1 MSRRARALAFLGAA
15 FACAILAATLA
26 GRYRSSVAAQ
36 YGALRTVLVASAE
49 LPAGQPIGPAEAHRA
64 LEVRRVPAAFAP
76 PGTLS
81 YPRDA
86 LGQAPG
92 AAIPAGSYVIG
103 AQLAVP
109 ATEAPSA
116 PEVGRGRQPV
126 QLGVTGAEALL
137 VGGASPEGSRVD
149 VVVSQ
154 QGGLGQRGRT
164 YVAASGAR
172 LLALAQP
179 GEPGE
184 GWSATLAL
192 TRDEALDLIGAEAA
206 ARQIRLLPLP

>member
-15 FACAILAATLA
+15 LACAILAATLA

-36 YGALRTVLVASAE
+36 YGALRPVLVASAE
-49 LPAGQPIGPAEAHRA
+49 LPAGQPIGPAEARGA

-76 PGTLS
+76 PGALS
-81 YPRDA
+81 HPRDA
-86 LGQAPG
+86 LGQAP
-92 AAIPAGSYVIG
+92 AAPIPEGSYVIG

-116 PEVGRGRQPV
+116 PGVGRGRQPV
-126 QLGVTGAEALL
+126 QLAVTGAEALL
-137 VGGASPEGSRVD
+137 VGGAAPEGSRVD
-149 VVVSQ
+149 VVVSR

-172 LLALAQP
+172 LLTLTQP
-179 GEPGE
+179 SGPGE

-192 TRDEALDLIGAEAA
+192 TRDEALDLIGAETA

>member
-1 MSRRARALAFLGAA
+1 VSRRARALAFLAA
-15 FACAILAATLA
+15 ALACAVLAAALA

-36 YGALRTVLVASAE
+36 YGALRPVLVASAE
-49 LPAGQPIGPAEAHRA
+49 LPAGKPIGPAELRSA

-76 PGTLS
+76 PGALS
-81 YPRDA
+81 HPRDA

-92 AAIPAGSYVIG
+92 AAIPVGSYVIG

-109 ATEAPSA
+109 ATEPPVAPG
-116 PEVGRGRQPV
+116 VGRGRQPV
-126 QLGVTGAEALL
+126 QLAVTGAEALL
-137 VGGASPEGSRVD
+137 VGGASPEGRRVD
-149 VVVSQ
+149 VVVSR

-172 LLALAQP
+172 LLALARP
-179 GEPGE
+179 AEPGG

-192 TRDEALDLIGAEAA
+192 SRDEALDLIGAESA

>member
-64 LEVRRVPAAFAP
+64 LEVRRVPATFAP

-81 YPRDA
+81 HPRDA

-92 AAIPAGSYVIG
+92 ATIPAGSYVIG

>member
-15 FACAILAATLA
+15 LACAILAATLA

-36 YGALRTVLVASAE
+36 YGALRPVLVAAAE
-49 LPAGQPIGPAEAHRA
+49 LPAGQPIGPGEARGA

-76 PGTLS
+76 PGALS
-81 YPRDA
+81 HPRDA
-86 LGQAPG
+86 LGQAP
-92 AAIPAGSYVIG
+92 AAPIPAGSYVIG

-109 ATEAPSA
+109 AAEAPSA
-116 PEVGRGRQPV
+116 PGVGRGHQPV
-126 QLGVTGAEALL
+126 QLAVTGAEALL

-154 QGGLGQRGRT
+154 QGGLGERGRT

-172 LLALAQP
+172 LLALTQP
-179 GEPGE
+179 SGPGE

-192 TRDEALDLIGAEAA
+192 TRDEALDLIGAESA
-206 ARQIRLLPLP
+206 ARQIRLLPRP

>member
-1 MSRRARALAFLGAA
+1 VSRRARALAFLGAA
-15 FACAILAATLA
+15 LACAILAATLA

-36 YGALRTVLVASAE
+36 YGALRPVLVATAE
-49 LPAGQPIGPAEAHRA
+49 LPAGQPIGPAETRGA

-76 PGTLS
+76 PGALS
-81 YPRDA
+81 HPRDA
-86 LGQAPG
+86 LGQAP
-92 AAIPAGSYVIG
+92 AAPIPEGSYVIG

-116 PEVGRGRQPV
+116 PGVGRGRQPV
-126 QLGVTGAEALL
+126 QVAVTGAEALL

-172 LLALAQP
+172 VLALAQP
-179 GEPGE
+179 GGPGE

-192 TRDEALDLIGAEAA
+192 TRDEALDLIGAETA

>member
-1 MSRRARALAFLGAA
+1 VSRRARALVFLGAA
-15 FACAILAATLA
+15 LACAILAATLA

-36 YGALRTVLVASAE
+36 YGALRPVLVAAAE
-49 LPAGQPIGPAEAHRA
+49 LPAGQPIGPAEARGA

-76 PGTLS
+76 PGALS
-81 YPRDA
+81 HPRDA
-86 LGQAPG
+86 LGQAP
-92 AAIPAGSYVIG
+92 AAPIPEGSYVIG

-116 PEVGRGRQPV
+116 PGVGRGRQPV
-126 QLGVTGAEALL
+126 QLAVTGAEALL

-154 QGGLGQRGRT
+154 QGGLGQSGRT

-179 GEPGE
+179 SGPGE
-184 GWSATLAL
+184 GWSATLGL
-192 TRDEALDLIGAEAA
+192 TRDEALDLIGAETA

>member
-1 MSRRARALAFLGAA
+1 VSRRARALAFLAA
-15 FACAILAATLA
+15 ALACALLAAALA

-36 YGALRTVLVASAE
+36 YGALRPVLVASAE
-49 LPAGQPIGPAEAHRA
+49 LPAGKPIGPAELRTA

-76 PGTLS
+76 PGALS
-81 YPRDA
+81 HPSDA

-109 ATEAPSA
+109 ATEPPVAPG
-116 PEVGRGRQPV
+116 VGRGRQPV
-126 QLGVTGAEALL
+126 QLAVTGAEALL
-137 VGGASPEGSRVD
+137 VGGASPEGRRVD
-149 VVVSQ
+149 VVVSR

-172 LLALAQP
+172 LLALARP
-179 GEPGE
+179 AEPGV

-192 TRDEALDLIGAEAA
+192 SREEALDLIGAESA

>member
-1 MSRRARALAFLGAA
+1 VSRRARALAFLGAA
-15 FACAILAATLA
+15 LACAILAATLA
-26 GRYRSSVAAQ
+26 GRYRSSVTAQ
-36 YGALRTVLVASAE
+36 YGALRPVLVAAAE
-49 LPAGQPIGPAEAHRA
+49 LPAGQPIGPAEVRGA
-64 LEVRRVPAAFAP
+64 LEVRRVPAAFVP
-76 PGTLS
+76 PGALS
-81 YPRDA
+81 HPRDA

-109 ATEAPSA
+109 AAEPPSA
-116 PEVGRGRQPV
+116 PGVGRGRQPV
-126 QLGVTGAEALL
+126 QLAVTGAEALL
-137 VGGASPEGSRVD
+137 VGGTSPEGSRVD

-154 QGGLGQRGRT
+154 QGGLGRRAHT

-179 GEPGE
+179 TGPGE

-192 TRDEALDLIGAEAA
+192 TRDEALDLIGAETAG
-206 ARQIRLLPLP
+206 RQVRLLPRQ